1 MGWGWITVS
10 KGSGISR
17 HVGEG
22 AGWSSRDAAILLKG
36 KSESPQTTPC
46 AACERRCRP
55 AARRRGAPPST
66 TRASTFPLDPKR
78 RKEWIRLVKRNN
90 FVPGKHTFLCSKHFE
105 SSCFDLTGQTRRLR
119 VDAVPTIF
127 DFPAHL
133 KLRKPMS
140 RNLLKKKDAYTP
152 EGVSNFKTNISCRQ
166 VQLEHSY
173 AFRSPMEAKKRI
185 IKLEKEIASLRRR
198 MKNCIQKEHKATQ
211 RWIEMTCLI
220 KNLETNNI
228 LPGVTLDHI
237 LPNALRNLPLE
248 DFKNILK
255 EQQDHL

>member
-1 MGWGWITVS
+1 MEQPGR
-10 KGSGISR
+10 R
-17 HVGEG
+17 HL
-22 AGWSSRDAAILLKG
+22 IKG
-36 KSESPQTTPC
+36 KERAAPVYPVCRPREEMPTSC
-46 AACERRCRP
+46 AAAGC
-55 AARRRGAPPST
+55 AAVYNKSVNVSFHR
-66 TRASTFPLDPKR
+66 FPLDPKR

-119 VDAVPTIF
+119 MDAVPTIF
-127 DFPAHL
+127 DFPDHL
-133 KLRKPMS
+133 KLRKSMS
-140 RNLLKKKDAYTP
+140 RNLKTKDVYTP

-198 MKNCIQKEHKATQ
+198 MKNCIKKEHRATQ

-248 DFKNILK
+248 DFRNILQ

>member
-1 MGWGWITVS
+1 MEKCDYKITSVGRETS
-10 KGSGISR
+10 LGIP
-17 HVGEG
+17 
-22 AGWSSRDAAILLKG
+22 DTAII
-36 KSESPQTTPC
+36 T
-46 AACERRCRP
+46 
-55 AARRRGAPPST
+55 
-66 TRASTFPLDPKR
+66 
-78 RKEWIRLVKRNN
+78 
-90 FVPGKHTFLCSKHFE
+90 
-105 SSCFDLTGQTRRLR
+105 
-119 VDAVPTIF
+119 
-127 DFPAHL
+127 AHL
-133 KLRKPMS
+133 QVHEQNALAWMKLDSWLKINNNTKPMS

-198 MKNCIQKEHKATQ
+198 MKNCIQKEHRATQ

-220 KNLETNNI
+220 KNLETNHI

-248 DFKNILK
+248 DFKNILQ

>member
-1 MGWGWITVS
+1 MQQPGC
-10 KGSGISR
+10 R
-17 HVGEG
+17 HL
-22 AGWSSRDAAILLKG
+22 IKG
-36 KSESPQTTPC
+36 KERASLDRPVGRPREEMPTSC
-46 AACERRCRP
+46 AAAGC
-55 AARRRGAPPST
+55 AAVYNKSVNVSFHR
-66 TRASTFPLDPKR
+66 FPLDPKR

-119 VDAVPTIF
+119 MDAVPTIF
-127 DFPAHL
+127 DFPVHL
-133 KLRKPMS
+133 KIRKPMS
-140 RNLLKKKDAYTP
+140 RNLKKKDAYTP

-198 MKNCIQKEHKATQ
+198 MKNCIQKEHRATQ

-237 LPNALRNLPLE
+237 LPNALRNFPLE
-248 DFKNILK
+248 DLKNILQ

>member
-1 MGWGWITVS
+1 MQQPGC
-10 KGSGISR
+10 R
-17 HVGEG
+17 HL
-22 AGWSSRDAAILLKG
+22 IKG
-36 KSESPQTTPC
+36 KERASLDRPVGRPREEMPTSC
-46 AACERRCRP
+46 AAAGC
-55 AARRRGAPPST
+55 AAVYNKSVNVSFHR
-66 TRASTFPLDPKR
+66 FPLDPKR

-119 VDAVPTIF
+119 MDAVPTIF
-127 DFPAHL
+127 DFPVHL
-133 KLRKPMS
+133 KIRKPMS
-140 RNLLKKKDAYTP
+140 RNLKKKDAYTP

-185 IKLEKEIASLRRR
+185 NKLEKEIASLRRR
-198 MKNCIQKEHKATQ
+198 MKNCIQKEHRATQ

-237 LPNALRNLPLE
+237 LPNALRNFPLE
-248 DFKNILK
+248 DFKNILQ

>member
-1 MGWGWITVS
+1 MPTS
-10 KGSGISR
+10 
-17 HVGEG
+17 
-22 AGWSSRDAAILLKG
+22 
-36 KSESPQTTPC
+36 C
-46 AACERRCRP
+46 AAAGCAAVYNKSVNVSFHRYRP
-55 AARRRGAPPST
+55 GWAGGGLGRLSGRFSAPEE
-66 TRASTFPLDPKR
+66 AGFPLDPKR

-119 VDAVPTIF
+119 MDAVPTIF
-127 DFPAHL
+127 DFPHL
-133 KLRKPMS
+133 KIRKPMS
-140 RNLLKKKDAYTP
+140 RNLKKDAYTP

-198 MKNCIQKEHKATQ
+198 MKNCIQKEHRATQ

-237 LPNALRNLPLE
+237 LPNALRNFPLE
-248 DFKNILK
+248 DFKNILQ

>member
-1 MGWGWITVS
+1 MEQPG
-10 KGSGISR
+10 SR
-17 HVGEG
+17 HL
-22 AGWSSRDAAILLKG
+22 IKG
-36 KSESPQTTPC
+36 KERVSPDHPVCRLREEMPTSC
-46 AACERRCRP
+46 AAAGC
-55 AARRRGAPPST
+55 AAVYNKSVNVSFHR
-66 TRASTFPLDPKR
+66 FPLDPKR

-119 VDAVPTIF
+119 MDAVPTIF

-198 MKNCIQKEHKATQ
+198 MKNCIQKEHRATQ

-228 LPGVTLDHI
+228 LPGVALDHI

-248 DFKNILK
+248 DFKNILQ